1 MQVVRQLLLLWAVT
15 ASFFAATLV
24 SPHATATVLTPDH
37 LEIIRTAGMNSTHAP
52 VLKMVTQQR
61 PVQELYADMLSL
73 PVAPADQICPQYII
87 ANYMLTFFVNDTV
100 VQKANA
106 LKGECQPVTLGSD
119 DIRTADTNFWRLM
132 NNAFVAGVPISSPVG
147 GSGSSSLKATGA

>member
-15 ASFFAATLV
+15 ASFFSATLV
-24 SPHATATVLTPDH
+24 NVHVTATVLTPDH
-37 LEIIRTAGMNSTHAP
+37 LEIIRTVGRSSNHPP
-52 VLKMVTQQR
+52 VLEMVTQLR

-87 ANYMLTFFVNDTV
+87 ANYVLIFFAKDTV

-106 LKGECQPVTLGSD
+106 LKGECEPVTLGSND
-119 DIRTADTNFWRLM
+119 VRTADSDFWRLL
-132 NNAFVAGVPISSPVG
+132 NKAFGAGVLISTPVG
-147 GSGSSSLKATGA
+147 GGGSSSFKGTGA